1 MRARRYWRRSRGAS
15 MTAAIMTVT
24 LPPRFLSHAEVD
36 TVIRLA
42 PLIAIDLIIR
52 DARDQVLLGL
62 RKNEPARGCYFVPG
76 GMIVK
81 NERLAD
87 AFARLAKN
95 ETDHT
100 ASFADARLIGVFE
113 HFYDNNRS
121 GDRGYGTH
129 YVVLGYELR
138 WPSAAV
144 PRPDDQH
151 SELRWWP
158 VTELLTS
165 DRVHGN
171 TKAYFRPSGREGRG
185 PV

>member
-15 MTAAIMTVT
+15 MTAAIMTAT

-95 ETDHT
+95 ETP
-100 ASFADARLIGVFE
+100 ADRRVRAF
-113 HFYDNNRS
+113 
-121 GDRGYGTH
+121 
-129 YVVLGYELR
+129 LR
-138 WPSAAV
+138 QQPF
-144 PRPDDQH
+144 
-151 SELRWWP
+151 
-158 VTELLTS
+158 
-165 DRVHGN
+165 G
-171 TKAYFRPSGREGRG
+171 
-185 PV
+185 